1 MPRIVKVGQSDHR
14 LKVQNGGNI
23 WLDTGNRIGTVII
36 TGNLDVKGT
45 TTTVESTDT
54 TIRDNI
60 LHLNYGEQGSGISA
74 LVNYQSG
81 IQIDRGTDAAKPDSM
96 IVFDETVS
104 HFDPS
109 LGISVPGT
117 FVFKLADNS
126 LTGIQAASIKAHPDT
141 DIVFDLQN
149 SLNNVLRVT
158 NSPNYEQNVVD
169 DNDLINLGYLK
180 KYYQPTSR
188 RIEYI
193 DQLTNS
199 IKSRAEAYFDYLG
212 FFISEV
218 ERARIDAAGL
228 TVDNINIYGN
238 SITNDTN
245 NLSLSAVT
253 NNVEI
258 NAVLLLTDQNT
269 DPPMTAGVTKVYSRS
284 QLTALNQTP
293 GRTGIFFTNTVT
305 QQPTELVSK
314 NRALLFSMLF

>member
-23 WLDTGNRIGTVII
+23 WLDTGNRIGSVII

-81 IQIDRGTDAAKPDSM
+81 VQIDRGTDPGKPDALV
-96 IVFDETVS
+96 VFDEQVS
-104 HFDPS
+104 HYDPI
-109 LGISVPGT
+109 LNVGVGGT
-117 FVFKLADNS
+117 FVFKLEDGS
-126 LTGIQAASIKAHPDT
+126 LTGIQAASIRAASDS
-141 DIVFDLQN
+141 DFVFDLQN
-149 SLNNVLRVT
+149 SLNVLRVT

-180 KYYQPTSR
+180 KYYQPTSK

-199 IKSRAEAYFDYLG
+199 IKSRAEAYVDYLG
-212 FFISEV
+212 FFINEV
-218 ERARIDAAGL
+218 ERARIDASGL
-228 TVDNINIYGN
+228 TVDNVNVYSN
-238 SITNDTN
+238 TITNDTN
-245 NLSLSAVT
+245 DLRLTSTT

-258 NAVLLLTDQNT
+258 DAILILTDQVT
-269 DPPMTAGVTKVYSRS
+269 EPSMTAGVTKIYSRS
-284 QLTALNQTP
+284 QLTAINDTP

-305 QQPTELVSK
+305 QAPTELISK